1 MNGNKNCKFR
11 FLDNESKKQ
20 HIMKYLLVIL
30 FSCLFCFSCQENK
43 GTEDISPVNWKK
55 RSVELPKEDSLKVGK
70 SYLSVYSE
78 IYSITE
84 HRTIALTVT
93 VSLRNVSVNE
103 PVYLLDASYYNT
115 KGDLI
120 RTYFEK
126 PVLLNPLETIEIII
140 DEKDTHGGSGANFIF
155 DWALGSSGHEP
166 LFEAVMIS
174 TSGQQGI
181 SFTTQ
186 GVTL

>member
-1 MNGNKNCKFR
+1 MLC
-11 FLDNESKKQ
+11 
-20 HIMKYLLVIL
+20 V
-30 FSCLFCFSCQENK
+30 SCQENK
-43 GTEDISPVNWKK
+43 QTEDINTINWKK
-55 RSVELPKEDSLKVGK
+55 RTVDLPINDSLSKGK

-93 VSLRNVSVNE
+93 VSLRNVSVTD
-103 PVYLLDASYYNT
+103 PVYLLNASYYNT

-120 RTYFEK
+120 RTYFEN
-126 PVLLNPLETIEIII
+126 PILLNPLETIEIVIN
-140 DEKDTHGGSGANFIF
+140 EKDTHGGSGANFIF
-155 DWALGSSGHEP
+155 DWAINSSGHEP
-166 LFEAVMIS
+166 IFEAVMIS

-181 SFTTQ
+181 SFLTQ

>member
-1 MNGNKNCKFR
+1 MKYFFTFFFVCMLCLSCKDRNKN
-11 FLDNESKKQ
+11 
-20 HIMKYLLVIL
+20 
-30 FSCLFCFSCQENK
+30 
-43 GTEDISPVNWKK
+43 EDILPINWKK
-55 RSVELPKEDSLKVGK
+55 RSVELPLNNSLIKGK

-84 HRTIALTVT
+84 HRTIALTAT
-93 VSLRNVSVNE
+93 VSLRNISINE
-103 PVYLLDASYYNT
+103 PVYLLNASYYNT

-120 RTYFEK
+120 RSYFDQ
-126 PVLLNPLETIEIII
+126 PILLKPLETIEIVI
-140 DEKDTHGGSGANFIF
+140 DEKDSHGGSGANFIF
-155 DWALGSSGHEP
+155 DWSLNQSGHEP

-181 SFTTQ
+181 SFLTQ

>member
-1 MNGNKNCKFR
+1 MLC
-11 FLDNESKKQ
+11 
-20 HIMKYLLVIL
+20 I
-30 FSCLFCFSCQENK
+30 SCQKNEQK
-43 GTEDISPVNWKK
+43 EDINPVNWKK
-55 RSVELPKEDSLKVGK
+55 RIVELPANDSLKIGK

-93 VSLRNVSVNE
+93 VSLRNVSVSE
-103 PVYLLDASYYNT
+103 PLYLLDASYYNT

-120 RTYFEK
+120 RSYFEK
-126 PVLLNPLETIEIII
+126 PIELKPLETIEIII

-155 DWALGSSGHEP
+155 DWALTNSGHEP
-166 LFEAVMIS
+166 IFEAVMIS

>member
-1 MNGNKNCKFR
+1 
-11 FLDNESKKQ
+11 
-20 HIMKYLLVIL
+20 MKYAFLLFASLIL
-30 FSCLFCFSCQENK
+30 CVSCQNNTQ
-43 GTEDISPVNWKK
+43 TEDINPINWKK
-55 RSVELPKEDSLKVGK
+55 RSVDLPMNDTLTKGK

-84 HRTIALTVT
+84 HRTINLTVT
-93 VSLRNVSVNE
+93 VSLRNVSINE

-120 RTYFEK
+120 RSYFK
-126 PVLLNPLETIEIII
+126 YPVLLNPLETIEIII

-155 DWALGSSGHEP
+155 DWALNHSGHEP

>member
-1 MNGNKNCKFR
+1 
-11 FLDNESKKQ
+11 
-20 HIMKYLLVIL
+20 MKYAFLLFISCML
-30 FSCLFCFSCQENK
+30 FVSCQKNEQ
-43 GTEDISPVNWKK
+43 TDDIDPINWKK
-55 RSVELPKEDSLKVGK
+55 RSIELPVTDSLKKGS

-93 VSLRNVSVNE
+93 VSLRNVSVTE
-103 PVYLLDASYYNT
+103 PVYLLEASYYNT

-120 RTYFEK
+120 RTYFK
-126 PVLLNPLETIEIII
+126 DPILLNPLETIEIII

-155 DWALGSSGHEP
+155 DWALNESGHEP

>member
-1 MNGNKNCKFR
+1 
-11 FLDNESKKQ
+11 
-20 HIMKYLLVIL
+20 MKYAFLLFASLIL
-30 FSCLFCFSCQENK
+30 CVSCQNNTQ
-43 GTEDISPVNWKK
+43 TEDINPINWKK
-55 RSVELPKEDSLKVGK
+55 RSVDLPMNDTLTKGK

-84 HRTIALTVT
+84 HRTINLTVT
-93 VSLRNVSVNE
+93 VSLRNVSINE

-120 RTYFEK
+120 RSYFK
-126 PVLLNPLETIEIII
+126 DPVLLNPLETIEIII

-155 DWALGSSGHEP
+155 DWALNHSGHEP

>member
-1 MNGNKNCKFR
+1 MKH
-11 FLDNESKKQ
+11 FLLIFICCQ
-20 HIMKYLLVIL
+20 LF
-30 FSCLFCFSCQENK
+30 FSC
-43 GTEDISPVNWKK
+43 EDTKEFDKINPVNWKNRAVK
-55 RSVELPKEDSLKVGK
+55 LTDTDSLKKGQ

-84 HRTIALTVT
+84 HRTINLTVT
-93 VSLRNVSVNE
+93 VSLRNISTIHDI
-103 PVYLLDASYYNT
+103 YLLKANYYNT

-120 RTYFEK
+120 RTYFQEPIALK
-126 PVLLNPLETIEIII
+126 PLETIEIII
-140 DEKDTHGGSGANFIF
+140 DEKDKRGGSGANFVF
-155 DWALGSSGHEP
+155 DWALKDNDHKP

-186 GVTL
+186 GVNL